1 MGTMQT
7 RGHLSRI
14 TPPYA
19 TYPPHPYYYSVIPT
33 KPIFPYCP
41 ISTFPFLSP
50 PRHFSQIEATSMVDT
65 LIHEESVYM
74 AELAEPTEH
83 CKEMVQFMEKVVVKT
98 EGLSVVERNI
108 FFVTHNNVI
117 DTC

>member
-1 MGTMQT
+1 
-7 RGHLSRI
+7 
-14 TPPYA
+14 
-19 TYPPHPYYYSVIPT
+19 
-33 KPIFPYCP
+33 
-41 ISTFPFLSP
+41 
-50 PRHFSQIEATSMVDT
+50 MVDT